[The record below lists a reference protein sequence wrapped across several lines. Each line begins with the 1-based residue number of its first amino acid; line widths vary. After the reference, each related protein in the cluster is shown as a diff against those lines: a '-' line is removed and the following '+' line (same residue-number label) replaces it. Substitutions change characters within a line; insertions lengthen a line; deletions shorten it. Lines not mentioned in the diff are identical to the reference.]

1 MWEIVYYKTNS
12 GRIPVLDYIE
22 LQEALK
28 IVKIRNAFRL
38 LKEFGVEES
47 LLDTKKIKGN
57 RYKGLCQL
65 TIESSRIIYFIVRS
79 NKFVLAHA
87 FTKKTNKTPK
97 QELETARKR
106 MKDYLNA

>member
-38 LKEFGVEES
+38 LIEFGVEDS

-57 RYKGLCQL
+57 RYRGLYQL
-65 TIESSRIIYFIVRS
+65 KIESSRIIYFIVRS
-79 NKFVLAHA
+79 NKFVLVHA